1 MSGGGAGGGEAGGGP
16 LAYYPEQ
23 GAPIE
28 ELLRFQSG
36 ACGGLGSPLYQDLL
50 ARAAEDFEAGGP
62 TAAVLAGHEGDP
74 GGSALPL
81 RFMGAV
87 HRLALEGSA
96 PELSERFAAENGESE
111 GEKDRA
117 GTWRVFRKT
126 LEEHTERLRSL
137 VELPVQT
144 NEVGRCAVLLA
155 GFLEVAA
162 SFGLPLRLL
171 EVGASAG
178 LNLRWDAYRY
188 AAAGFRWGP
197 PESSLEIEFE
207 IDGGD
212 MPEPVAAVVAERRGC
227 DASPIDPASEEGRL
241 TLLSYVWADQPARLE
256 RLRAALALAAEV
268 PAAVDRAAAPGWVRE
283 RLAEPAPGAATVVFH
298 SVVMQYLTPEER
310 DEFEAAVAAAGAAA
324 SPEAPLAWLRM
335 EPAGPRAEV
344 RLTVWPGGEDR
355 RLALAGYHGTPVDL
369 SQAGSPST

>member
-1 MSGGGAGGGEAGGGP
+1 VRGGSVP
-16 LAYYPEQ
+16 YFPEQ
-23 GAPIE
+23 GASIE
-28 ELLRFQSG
+28 TLLRFQSG

-50 ARAAEDFEAGGP
+50 ARAADDFEAGGP
-62 TAAVLAGHEGDP
+62 VAAVLAGHEDDP

-81 RFMGAV
+81 RLMGAV
-87 HRLALEGSA
+87 HRLALDGSA
-96 PELSERFAAENGESE
+96 PELARRFAAGD
-111 GEKDRA
+111 GDRER
-117 GTWRVFRKT
+117 TWLAFRDA
-126 LEEHTERLRSL
+126 LEEHGDRLRLL

-162 SFGLPLRLL
+162 SSGLPLRLL

-188 AAAGFRWGP
+188 TAAGFRWGP
-197 PESSLEIEFE
+197 PESPLEIEFE
-207 IDGGD
+207 VDGGE

-227 DASPIDPASEEGRL
+227 DAAPIDPASDEGRL
-241 TLLSYVWADQPARLE
+241 TLLSYVWADQTARLA

-268 PAAVDRAAAPGWVRE
+268 PAVVEEAAAPGWIRA
-283 RLAEPAPGAATVVFH
+283 RLAEPVAGVATVVYH
-298 SVVMQYLTPEER
+298 SVVMQYLTPDER
-310 DEFEAAVAAAGAAA
+310 DEFEAAIAAAGAAA
-324 SPEAPLAWLRM
+324 DQDAPLAWLRM

-344 RLTVWPGGEDR
+344 RLTAWPGGEDR

-369 SQAGSPST
+369 SANEG